1 MEITKWNLFYELT
14 QLYMILI
21 INKMLKGDAK
31 FFLSKELYNDIRK
44 VHVIFWSIITETR
57 DSLQSHNNSLINKNM
72 GQDKQ
77 RQKLKTSKNSMAMN
91 TQHIIWITVKA
102 LLSEKLIEL
111 SAFINFFMKNSY

>member
-1 MEITKWNLFYELT
+1 
-14 QLYMILI
+14 
-21 INKMLKGDAK
+21 
-31 FFLSKELYNDIRK
+31 
-44 VHVIFWSIITETR
+44 
-57 DSLQSHNNSLINKNM
+57 M

-111 SAFINFFMKNSY
+111 SAFISFFYEELLLAT